1 MDVTFDCYTYPYS
14 GTTVT
19 IGLPHWA
26 KDGGPERLMEALRD
40 QDDRQRMK
48 RELTRDRLENNW
60 LTNFTQPQN
69 RQYDGRLITDI
80 AEMRGQ
86 DPEDALFDLLLE
98 ENLGISTVGLGTNAQ
113 TLYAF
118 VSHPAGMIASD
129 AILFG
134 EYPNPRSYGCFPIV
148 LAEFVRA
155 EQHLKLPEAIRK
167 MTSFPAQR
175 LGLPDRGILRDGFKA
190 DIVLFNPNTI
200 KALATKEDPKQYP
213 VGIDY
218 VIVNGQVV
226 IDNGENTGVLPG
238 RALRR
243 GRSST

>member
-1 MDVTFDCYTYPYS
+1 MM
-14 GTTVT
+14 
-19 IGLPHWA
+19 A
-26 KDGGPERLMEALRD
+26 AL
-40 QDDRQRMK
+40 QDPGDRERMK
-48 RELTRDRLENNW
+48 QEMDRDSTARLENNW
-60 LTNFTQPQN
+60 LTNFNQPQN
-69 RQYDGRLITDI
+69 KQYDGKLITDI

-86 DPEDALFDLLLE
+86 HPADALFDLLLE
-98 ENLGISTVGLGTNAQ
+98 ENLFISTVGLGTNPQ

-118 VSHPAGMIASD
+118 VSHPSGMIASD

-134 EYPNPRSYGCFPIV
+134 EYPNPRTYGCFPIV

-190 DIVLFNPNTI
+190 DIVIFTPDTV
-200 KALATKEDPKQYP
+200 KTHATKEDPKHYP

-218 VIVNGQVV
+218 VIVNGKIV
-226 IDNGENTGVLPG
+226 IDKGENTGALPG

-243 GRSST
+243 GRAST